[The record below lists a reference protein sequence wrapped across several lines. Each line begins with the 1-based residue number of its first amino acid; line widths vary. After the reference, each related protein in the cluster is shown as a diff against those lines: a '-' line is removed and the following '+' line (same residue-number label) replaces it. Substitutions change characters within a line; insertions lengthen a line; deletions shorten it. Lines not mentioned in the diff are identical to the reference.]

1 MENDS
6 ISSSSSESK
15 LPLIVGIVGF
25 ALGAAGLVLAL
36 KAQGSAKAAIDAV
49 DVARKATE
57 EVSASLA
64 QKANASD
71 LSAINAELNRFH
83 LRHQEIATSPPSP
96 ILPPCTESIYNPKG
110 VKTLIARNLPRDIT
124 LDELKIIFEKH
135 GAICDIYIPKN
146 QNQDSPYYGTIKGF
160 AIIKFLTSQGSTR
173 AFMGETNDLVIRNKK
188 VTVEFAKEDH

>member
-71 LSAINAELNRFH
+71 LSAINAELGNIKSVHIEQTKVFSDA
-83 LRHQEIATSPPSP
+83 IANVQLAVKAKAAAPTTGGAGSKAVVAGPGSYAVQKGDTLSGIAKKAGISLKALQDLNPSV
-96 ILPPCTESIYNPKG
+96 NPNKMQIG
-110 VKTLIARNLPRDIT
+110 QLLKT
-124 LDELKIIFEKH
+124 K
-135 GAICDIYIPKN
+135 
-146 QNQDSPYYGTIKGF
+146 
-160 AIIKFLTSQGSTR
+160 
-173 AFMGETNDLVIRNKK
+173 
-188 VTVEFAKEDH
+188 

>member
-71 LSAINAELNRFH
+71 LSAINAELGNIKSVHIEQTKVFSDA
-83 LRHQEIATSPPSP
+83 IANVQLAIKAKAAAPATGGAGSKAVVAGPGSYAVQKGDTLSGIAKKAGISLKALQDLNPSV
-96 ILPPCTESIYNPKG
+96 NPNKMQIG
-110 VKTLIARNLPRDIT
+110 QLLKT
-124 LDELKIIFEKH
+124 K
-135 GAICDIYIPKN
+135 
-146 QNQDSPYYGTIKGF
+146 
-160 AIIKFLTSQGSTR
+160 
-173 AFMGETNDLVIRNKK
+173 
-188 VTVEFAKEDH
+188 

>member
-36 KAQGSAKAAIDAV
+36 KAKSSAEAATTAAEKARDSAA
-49 DVARKATE
+49 

-71 LSAINAELNRFH
+71 LAAINAELGNIKSSADTNNKSF
-83 LRHQEIATSPPSP
+83 QDGIAALQLAVKAKAAAPTTGGAAPGKTVVAGPGSVAVQKGDTLSG
-96 ILPPCTESIYNPKG
+96 IAKKAGISLKALQDLNPG
-110 VKTLIARNLPRDIT
+110 VNPNKMQIGQVLKT
-124 LDELKIIFEKH
+124 K
-135 GAICDIYIPKN
+135 
-146 QNQDSPYYGTIKGF
+146 
-160 AIIKFLTSQGSTR
+160 
-173 AFMGETNDLVIRNKK
+173 
-188 VTVEFAKEDH
+188 